1 MEQVPGVP
9 KVFKVPGVPKV
20 KKKEFRVLLFGS
32 VTSK

>member
-20 KKKEFRVLLFGS
+20 KNKEFRVLLFGS